1 MSLATAKYVSAATES
16 GHGALHDPDWNS
28 WLPISRGLRMVVLG
42 YRVLVAGAILSP
54 PLLWLGIHEG
64 PWSEWLEQHKRHPH
78 ALLFLGL
85 IVLALTALFSHGWL
99 LRGYALCLNY
109 APRHRGAGAHAHLRG
124 AQPLLEPEAGRRR
137 GARPRPPRRGCTAP
151 CRRRP
156 SPRIAGSHTCS
167 RCTAGSRTPSGSRTD
182 GLAASCVR

>member
-1 MSLATAKYVSAATES
+1 FAGAHWSSQSGLCSRTPVLVRTQLVFHITSRSWGTLMSLATAKYVSAATES
-16 GHGALHDPDWNS
+16 GHGALHDPDWSS

-109 APRHRGAGAHAHLRG
+109 APRHRGAKGFMVA
-124 AQPLLEPEAGRRR
+124 
-137 GARPRPPRRGCTAP
+137 
-151 CRRRP
+151 
-156 SPRIAGSHTCS
+156 S
-167 RCTAGSRTPSGSRTD
+167 
-182 GLAASCVR
+182 LACVFL